1 MKSKTNKTKA
11 STEQDSVEIIGIGEV
26 SPHNKAVYE
35 AGKSMLIDSVST
47 GREFCKSMIATCTGA
62 IPIYL
67 GILTFLL
74 PEKYILGVKAGI
86 TVALPAILFLIASV
100 FFTIGYFPVTKE
112 FSLDLISE
120 IERER
125 NATIRHRNK
134 LIWIGFTF
142 FVIGTFMAIVVI
154 VVNIGVR

>member
-1 MKSKTNKTKA
+1 MKSKTNKAKT
-11 STEQDSVEIIGIGEV
+11 STENDAVEVISVGEV

-35 AGKSMLIDSVST
+35 AGKSMLIDSIST

-74 PEKYILGVKAGI
+74 PEQYILGVKAGI
-86 TVALPAILFLIASV
+86 TVALPAVLFLVASV
-100 FFTIGYFPVTKE
+100 FFTVGYFPVTKE
-112 FSLDLISE
+112 FSLDLVSE

-125 NATIRHRNK
+125 NATIKYRNK
-134 LIWIGFTF
+134 LIWIGITF
-142 FVIGTFMAIVVI
+142 FVMGTLMAIIVI
-154 VVNIGVR
+154 VV